1 MYNDDFDSY
10 HDLNHLPGKF
20 LMINRIILGVC
31 MMACCISTRMRCLPS
46 LRPFYLRLTVIGTI
60 WFLSLPMLIFI
71 ANTLVPYHMR
81 HRTVGV
87 WGAILQTSGILLLSW
102 LVTSHSTS
110 YHKLSHLGS
119 TRDNLTESLSSMSGG
134 RGESKMWI
142 FGKTKVR
149 LDWYYSL
156 LEALRIVQ
164 WSCFCEWSRKAFW
177 RRLFSPVIL
186 CTSRMSNASTSSWR
200 VNNWR
205 HTSRA
210 ALSLYFQAIRICS
223 SKHIQTLNMIR
234 KYGFDVRTGSSS
246 ETHTHLKNIISHI
259 RVRSVAYVEDHT
271 RTK

>member
-1 MYNDDFDSY
+1 MQKLLGGLQSPFEALRALNPTAMLAIAIFLSHIVLAQWGRMYNDDFDSY

-149 LDWYYSL
+149 LD
-156 LEALRIVQ
+156 
-164 WSCFCEWSRKAFW
+164 
-177 RRLFSPVIL
+177 
-186 CTSRMSNASTSSWR
+186 
-200 VNNWR
+200 
-205 HTSRA
+205 
-210 ALSLYFQAIRICS
+210 
-223 SKHIQTLNMIR
+223 
-234 KYGFDVRTGSSS
+234 
-246 ETHTHLKNIISHI
+246 
-259 RVRSVAYVEDHT
+259 
-271 RTK
+271 

>member
-1 MYNDDFDSY
+1 MVALLLLSVAAGWTLPSDVVAVHHNASPMQKLLGGLQSPFEALRALNPTAMLAIAIFLSHIVLAQWGRMYNDDFDSY

-149 LDWYYSL
+149 LD
-156 LEALRIVQ
+156 
-164 WSCFCEWSRKAFW
+164 
-177 RRLFSPVIL
+177 
-186 CTSRMSNASTSSWR
+186 
-200 VNNWR
+200 
-205 HTSRA
+205 
-210 ALSLYFQAIRICS
+210 
-223 SKHIQTLNMIR
+223 
-234 KYGFDVRTGSSS
+234 
-246 ETHTHLKNIISHI
+246 
-259 RVRSVAYVEDHT
+259 
-271 RTK
+271 